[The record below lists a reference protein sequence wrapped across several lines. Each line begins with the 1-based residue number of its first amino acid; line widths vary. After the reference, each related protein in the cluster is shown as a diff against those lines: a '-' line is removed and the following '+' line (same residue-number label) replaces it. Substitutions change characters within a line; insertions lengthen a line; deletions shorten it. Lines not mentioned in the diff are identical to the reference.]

1 MSHFNEMNDTANKK
15 LLDHVHGKLMQ
26 VMIDVAS
33 LEYKNLQLMKS
44 LGSQERMIDLLTSLN
59 VGTAYTVS
67 SLMELI
73 DKKDKVRAIHHA

>member
-15 LLDHVHGKLMQ
+15 LLDHVHRKLMQ

>member
-15 LLDHVHGKLMQ
+15 LLDHVHRKHMQ

-33 LEYKNLQLMKS
+33 LEYKNLQLVKS